1 MGDFI
6 KLDLQKVGFEFMDW
20 SLLVEDDIF
29 KTNNIDIYE
38 ICWLQFTMIGITPC
52 PVLNIFT

>member
-6 KLDLQKVGFEFMDW
+6 KLDLQKIGFEFMDW
-20 SLLVEDDIF
+20 SLVVEDDIF

-38 ICWLQFTMIGITPC
+38 IC
-52 PVLNIFT
+52 